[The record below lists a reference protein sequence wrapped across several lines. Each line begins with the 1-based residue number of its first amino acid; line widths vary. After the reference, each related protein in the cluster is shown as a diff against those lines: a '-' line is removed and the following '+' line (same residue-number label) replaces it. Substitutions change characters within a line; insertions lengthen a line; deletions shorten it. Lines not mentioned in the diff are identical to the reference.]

1 MLNWPCGFFTR
12 TQEYGR
18 GSAADC
24 RNHVKKLNAMRGRE
38 DIESREQVEEVDYE
52 ENQDLAACKILFD
65 QSSIVR
71 VPVFLS

>member
-1 MLNWPCGFFTR
+1 
-12 TQEYGR
+12 
-18 GSAADC
+18 
-24 RNHVKKLNAMRGRE
+24 MRGRE